1 MAVIVDA
8 SVLIALLDRN
18 DAKHAAAVAAIDRVR
33 SSGLRIPATAY
44 AEVLVRPFRR
54 GAAAIAEVDETID
67 DLAIEVVAISRSIAH
82 RAAGIRARHPS
93 TGLPDALVVATGEE
107 LGERVLTADGSWRR
121 FGTRA
126 EVI

>member
-1 MAVIVDA
+1 MAVVVDA
-8 SVLIALLDRN
+8 SVLIAILDRN
-18 DAKHAAAVAAIDRVR
+18 DAKHAAAIAAVDRVR
-33 SSGLRIPATAY
+33 SKGLRIPATAY
-44 AEVLVRPFRR
+44 AEALVRPFRR

-93 TGLPDALVVATGEE
+93 TALPDALVVATGEE
-107 LGERVLTADGSWRR
+107 FGERVLTADASWRR
-121 FGTRA
+121 FGARA